1 MWIVL
6 GTGYQI
12 RRTAKSEQT
21 SGLSNSDSIANYSH
35 LFLKEIPFMKNFSVK
50 QQEILGLKITYY
62 IRVKV
67 IFYLLLLYFCL
78 KTTAFT
84 STLLKRQLNKG
95 CSSQQTVTL
104 TNISKYINFC
114 LRIAREKELLKYLE
128 ECFSTKR
135 PIRNLRTGQ
144 KYLSP
149 AHLHYKEI

>member
-35 LFLKEIPFMKNFSVK
+35 LFLKEIPFMKNFTVK
-50 QQEILGLKITYY
+50 QQEILGLKTTYY
-62 IRVKV
+62 IKVKV
-67 IFYLLLLYFCL
+67 IFYLLLYFCL

-84 STLLKRQLNKG
+84 STLLQRQLNKG
-95 CSSQQTVTL
+95 CISQQTVTL
-104 TNISKYINFC
+104 ANISKYINLC
-114 LRIAREKELLKYLE
+114 LRTAREKELFKYPE

-135 PIRNLRTGQ
+135 PIHNLRPGQ